1 MTDPQFNSS
10 SFDPSAR
17 DDLTGVLRYVLTKFL
32 QGTDGMLPAQVIA
45 TDRKTVSVQPL
56 ISMITTSNEIV
67 QRSVIPS
74 IPVQWPGGGGFVMS
88 WPLRAGDFGWIKS
101 NDRDISL
108 FLQSLRRGSPV
119 SSPPNTARKWSF
131 SDAVFIPD
139 TMGNGVNIAGG
150 DAANAVIQ
158 NLAGTVKIAWASD
171 HITTTPNIGIG
182 GAPNANA
189 ALDVQSTTKA
199 LLFPR
204 MSTAQKNAITA
215 TNGMA
220 VYDTSLGRMSFYESG
235 SWS

>member
-1 MTDPQFNSS
+1 MSEFNSS

-17 DDLTGVLRYVLTKFL
+17 DDLTGIIRYVLTKFL
-32 QGTDGMLPAQVIA
+32 QGTDGMLPAKVIA

-108 FLQSLRRGSPV
+108 FLQSLRRGSPA

-139 TMGNGVNIAGG
+139 TMGNGVSIAGG
-150 DAANAVIQ
+150 DALNFVIQ
-158 NLAGTVKIAWASD
+158 DLAGTVKIAWSAD
-171 HITTTPNIGIG
+171 GLIATPIGIG
-182 GAPNANA
+182 TTPRAGA

-199 LLFPR
+199 VGFPA
-204 MSTAQKNAITA
+204 MSSAQKSSIASPQAGYAVFDT
-215 TNGMA
+215 TEGHLS
-220 VYDTSLGRMSFYESG
+220 VYDGAT
-235 SWS
+235 WS